1 MRRGLFLLA
10 VSLTTLCTAA
20 TAAENEEFKY
30 YTRLTAEVDY
40 GITRSLGVHASEEL
54 RLNERF
60 GFERTY
66 TGAGLSYK
74 PLDWLKM
81 SLDYYAIGV
90 QKKDEIQDKLT
101 GDISYNNYVDWR
113 HRAAFAITGTYKL
126 GGWRF
131 SLRER
136 WQGTYRMKDV
146 NTFQTARFLMAL
158 RTRLKISYK
167 FYNVPL
173 EPFVSCDMRV
183 ALNAPK
189 WSEEATDAVNF
200 ASAKYLGAK
209 DVFIDRWRTEAGVEW
224 QILRNHFMQFYFT
237 YDRNTEKEIDSKRKE
252 AVLKAPVTISH
263 SNHLFFGVSYAFKF

>member
-1 MRRGLFLLA
+1 MRRRLFLLV
-10 VSLTTLCTAA
+10 VSLTTLCAAA
-20 TAAENEEFKY
+20 TAAEKDEFKY

-60 GFERTY
+60 GFARTY
-66 TGAGLSYK
+66 TGAGLTYK

-90 QKKDEIQDKLT
+90 QKKDEIPDELT
-101 GDISYNNYVDWR
+101 GDISYNSYVDWR

-146 NTFQTARFLMAL
+146 NIYQTARFLMAL

-183 ALNAPK
+183 ALNGPK
-189 WSEEATDAVNF
+189 WSTEATDAVNF
-200 ASAKYLGAK
+200 ASAKYLGGK

-224 QILRNHFMQFYFT
+224 QILRNHSMQFYFT
-237 YDRNTEKEIDSKRKE
+237 YDRTTGKEIDSKRKE
-252 AVLKAPVTISH
+252 AVLKAPITVSH